1 MEKRNPTYDSK
12 LSSLRSGLWKNSQS
26 PSARS
31 GDATALGFEPIN
43 IVETIQSITKKM
55 FFKSMT
61 TYADH
66 TLWQDVYHVPID
78 EITLYIKF
86 QAHRIT
92 EFRVMSF
99 KEK

>member
-1 MEKRNPTYDSK
+1 MEKRKPTYDLEAIK
-12 LSSLRSGLWKNSQS
+12 LAIGSLEKLAITI
-26 PSARS
+26 SAR

-86 QAHRIT
+86 QADRIT